1 MWKESTIFNFNHY
14 ISYFNRKCLK
24 ASTFC
29 YYLVTYTKE
38 QFILLIRKRKEDN
51 DFFPFLYLE
60 KQNSTDIFLLENKTK
75 ETLNNNQNQSLIESF
90 SC

>member
-1 MWKESTIFNFNHY
+1 MFKSINFLLLFSNVH
-14 ISYFNRKCLK
+14 
-24 ASTFC
+24 
-29 YYLVTYTKE
+29 KE
-38 QFILLIRKRKEDN
+38 QFILLIRKLKEDN